1 MNLMEL
7 LNVEKLNKENLIKY
21 FIMFSVITIATL
33 IIPTCGVLKQHAIFV
48 GLIASTTYS
57 ILDMCYPNYIVKD
70 TYSQP
75 SMY

>member
-1 MNLMEL
+1 MNLREL
-7 LNVEKLNKENLIKY
+7 FNIERVNKENLFKY

-48 GLIASTTYS
+48 GLISSTTYS
-57 ILDMCYPNYIVKD
+57 ILDMCYPNYIVTDK
-70 TYSQP
+70 YSQP

>member
-1 MNLMEL
+1 MDFTFSKINQ
-7 LNVEKLNKENLIKY
+7 ENLIKY
-21 FIMFSVITIATL
+21 LIMLAVVSISTL

-48 GLIASTTYS
+48 GLISSTTYA

-70 TYSQP
+70 KYSQI

>member
-1 MNLMEL
+1 MKIIDL
-7 LNVEKLNKENLIKY
+7 LNFDKLNTENLIKY
-21 FIMFSVITIATL
+21 LIMFSVITIATL

-70 TYSQP
+70 SQV

>member
-1 MNLMEL
+1 MIDL
-7 LNVEKLNKENLIKY
+7 LNFDKLNTENLIKY
-21 FIMFSVITIATL
+21 LIMFSVITIATL

-57 ILDMCYPNYIVKD
+57 ILDICYPNYIVKD
-70 TYSQP
+70 KYSQV

>member
-1 MNLMEL
+1 MDFNFSQF
-7 LNVEKLNKENLIKY
+7 NHENLIKY
-21 FIMFSVITIATL
+21 LIMFSVISISTL

-70 TYSQP
+70 QYSQP